1 VKLFKYIWRNA
12 TRNKL
17 RTLLTVLS
25 VGFSLALMTVLY
37 GYLSMQKVWSKE
49 AKTHNRIVVLNT
61 QGFSGKV
68 PIANVDRVRQME
80 GVVAAVP
87 YTWFGGMYK
96 DEKMPFAQFGTDAK
110 EAFDVWPEFKI
121 APEQLEA
128 WKKNRQGCVVDRQMA
143 ERRGWK
149 IGERIPLKGTYY
161 PFNLELE
168 MVGTFEAPHPT
179 ESLWYHWAYLDEGL
193 KSTGGGAHAGNAG
206 IVFAK
211 AESAAVIPSLS
222 QAIDDR
228 FGSSDNPTRT
238 QTEEAFA
245 QMFSDML
252 GNVQAYIRNIGLAVM
267 FSLTLV
273 SGNAMAMAMRERT
286 TEVAVLKAIGFSR
299 TRVLN
304 MVLGESCLIAALG
317 GLLGLAAGG
326 LLLELLHKASAQ
338 MMPLG
343 IVDMAGPWM
352 FGIVA
357 AAVGIGLISGIVPA
371 VRAAQLSVIDGLRRV
386 V

>member
-1 VKLFKYIWRNA
+1 MKLFKYIWRNA
-12 TRNKL
+12 TRNKI

-37 GYLSMQKVWSKE
+37 GYLSMQSVWSKE
-49 AKTHNRIVVLNT
+49 AKTHNRVVVLDT
-61 QGFSGKV
+61 QGLAGKV
-68 PIANVDRVRQME
+68 PIAYVDRVRQTE
-80 GVVAAVP
+80 GVKAAVP
-87 YTWFGGMYK
+87 YQWFGGMYK
-96 DEKMPFAQFGTDAK
+96 DDKMSFAQFGTDANQV
-110 EAFDVWPEFKI
+110 FDVWTEIKI

-128 WKKNRQGCVVDRQMA
+128 WKKNRQGCVVDREMA
-143 ERRGWK
+143 EHRKWK
-149 IGERIPLKGTYY
+149 IGERSPLKGTYY

-179 ESLWYHWAYLDEGL
+179 ESLWYHWEYLDEGL
-193 KSTGGGAHAGNAG
+193 KGSGGGAQAGNAG
-206 IVFAK
+206 TIFAK
-211 AESAAVIPSLS
+211 TESAAAIPAVC

-286 TEVAVLKAIGFSR
+286 TEVAVLKAIGFRR

-304 MVLGESCLIAALG
+304 MVLGESCLIAAVG
-317 GLLGLAAGG
+317 GLFGLAAGG
-326 LLLELLHKASAQ
+326 LLLELMHRASRNSCRSELPTWQ
-338 MMPLG
+338 
-343 IVDMAGPWM
+343 
-352 FGIVA
+352 
-357 AAVGIGLISGIVPA
+357 VPGCLA
-371 VRAAQLSVIDGLRRV
+371 LLLPPCSSV
-386 V
+386 

>member
-37 GYLSMQKVWSKE
+37 GYLAMQNVWGKESK
-49 AKTHNRIVVLNT
+49 TYNRIVVMNT
-61 QGFSGKV
+61 QGFSGKL

-87 YTWFGGMYK
+87 YSWFGGMYK
-96 DEKMPFAQFGTDAK
+96 DEKMPFAQFGTDPK
-110 EAFDVWPEFKI
+110 EAFNVWSEFKI

-128 WKKNRQGCVVDRQMA
+128 WQKNRQGCVVDRRMA

-161 PFNLELE
+161 PFDLELE
-168 MVGTFEAPHPT
+168 LVGTFDTPHPT
-179 ESLWYHWAYLDEGL
+179 DSLWYNWEYLDEGL
-193 KSTGGGAHAGNAG
+193 KSSSNAAHGGNAG
-206 IVFAK
+206 IIFAK
-211 AESAAVIPSLS
+211 AESASVIPALC

-228 FGSSDNPTRT
+228 FASSDNPTRT
-238 QTEEAFA
+238 QTETAFA
-245 QMFSDML
+245 QMFADML
-252 GNVQAYIRNIGLAVM
+252 GNIQVYIRNIGLAVM

-273 SGNAMAMAMRERT
+273 SANAMAMAMRERT

-299 TRVLN
+299 ARVLN
-304 MVLGESCLIAALG
+304 MVLGESCLIAAIG
-317 GLLGLAAGG
+317 GLLGLAVGG
-326 LLLELLHKASAQ
+326 GFLELLHQGAPQ
-338 MMPLG
+338 FFPFGLT
-343 IVDMAGPWM
+343 DMAGPWM
-352 FGIVA
+352 LWIVA
-357 AAVGIGLISGIVPA
+357 VAVGIGLLSGMVPA